1 MEGKALE
8 FDYVTGYW
16 QQFLRKEATKDY
28 FLKLDKFL
36 DIEQNNGK
44 KTYPPSNEIFTAFS
58 LTPFENI
65 KCVILGQD
73 PYFLEGLA
81 HGLAFSVKK
90 GIPAP
95 RSLVNIYKEMNSD
108 LNLSRPE
115 GGNLS
120 KWADQGVFLLNSALT
135 VEEGKAGSH
144 KRKGWENLTVKAIQE
159 INRKKESVV
168 FLAWGKDAH
177 KVCQHV
183 DLTKH
188 HVIQTSHPSPL
199 GATKAG
205 KDFDAFLG
213 SNCFSL
219 ANEWLQSRAV
229 TPVNWSLT

>member
-1 MEGKALE
+1 MEGGVLE
-8 FDYVTGYW
+8 FDYVKGYW
-16 QQFLRKEATKDY
+16 QQFLRQETAKDY
-28 FLKLDKFL
+28 FVELQKFL
-36 DIEQNNGK
+36 DTEQDNGQEI
-44 KTYPPSNEIFTAFS
+44 YPPRDEIFTAFS

-81 HGLAFSVKK
+81 HGLAFSVKE
-90 GIPAP
+90 GVAAP
-95 RSLVNIYKEMNSD
+95 RSLVNIYKEMDSD
-108 LNLSRPE
+108 LGLSRPE

-120 KWADQGVFLLNSALT
+120 MWAKNGVFLLNSVLT
-135 VEEGKAGSH
+135 VEKSNAGSH
-144 KRKGWENLTVKAIQE
+144 KRKGWENLTVKAIQK
-159 INRKKESVV
+159 INQHKENVL

-199 GATKAG
+199 GARKVG

-213 SNCFSL
+213 SQCFSK
-219 ANEWLQSRAV
+219 ANNWLQNQGV
-229 TPVNWSLT
+229 EPVDWSLS